1 MGTYFL
7 AWHLGS
13 YMRMYTCALA
23 CAFRGMLMCA
33 SEVAPDTLPSNTN
46 AMEGPN
52 FSSQNDANR
61 KGLDAAME
69 IIKRQTFFSFIVF

>member
-13 YMRMYTCALA
+13 YMCMDACALVRV
-23 CAFRGMLMCA
+23 CWGMLMCA

-46 AMEGPN
+46 TMEGPN
-52 FSSQNDANR
+52 FSFQNDADR
-61 KGLDAAME
+61 EGLYTAME
-69 IIKRQTFFSFIVF
+69 IIKRQTFFSSIVF